1 MMATNGADTQLP
13 LSLFSPW
20 LAMINALQP
29 AVSAAQGNSFTQPI
43 LPWTFGNVINVTDRN
58 SSAPEVERDIV
69 AQDSYGR
76 QLGRLMDAVAVL
88 IEQRPKNAP
97 RDQALDDLLAL
108 HRKIDGIKADT
119 AASRLSRIK
128 ADLTRLEKE
137 NPPQYR
143 ELLAT
148 LQARQKSK

>member
-1 MMATNGADTQLP
+1 MATNGADAQLP
-13 LSLFSPW
+13 LSLLSPW

-29 AVSAAQGNSFTQPI
+29 AASTAPGATFTQPI
-43 LPWTFGNVINVTDRN
+43 LPWTFGNVINVTDQN
-58 SSAPEVERDIV
+58 SSAPDVERDIV
-69 AQDSYGR
+69 AKDSYGR

-108 HRKIDGIKADT
+108 HRKIDGIKAQT
-119 AASRLSRIK
+119 AASRLGRIK
-128 ADLTRLEKE
+128 ADLSKLEKE
-137 NPPQYR
+137 DPSQYK